1 MNFDFSQFGESLTAL
16 IVALTGLLA
25 GSAKLRSDKQAAQG
39 DRFKQLE
46 EKVDKIGAKLDAERA
61 ARRRSE
67 DRAHR
72 LSLGLASALARLED
86 IYDWLREGMRPPPPD
101 THDLSD
107 LRRLIESD
115 S

>member
-1 MNFDFSQFGESLTAL
+1 MSIDPSQVGQSLTGV
-16 IVALTGLLA
+16 IVAVTGYFA
-25 GSAKLRSDKQAAQG
+25 GIAKIRADKQAAEG

-46 EKVDKIGAKLDAERA
+46 EKVDRIGSKLDEERS

-72 LSLGLASALARLED
+72 LSLGLASALSRLED
-86 IYDWLREGMRPPPPD
+86 LYDWIREGMKPPPPD

-107 LRRLIESD
+107 LRKLIETD
-115 S
+115 R